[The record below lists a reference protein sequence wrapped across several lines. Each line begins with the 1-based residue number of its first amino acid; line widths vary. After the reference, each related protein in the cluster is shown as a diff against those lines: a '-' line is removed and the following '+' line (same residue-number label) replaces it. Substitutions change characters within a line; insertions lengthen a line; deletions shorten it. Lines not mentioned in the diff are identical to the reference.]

1 MLLKVRSRSLV
12 AVLIGAGLVLSF
24 SGSALYGQRFDGS
37 LRGTVKDATGAVL
50 PGLKVTVVSDATGN
64 SSETTTTSTGTFFF
78 PNLLVG
84 RYTVNVEAPGFKKV
98 SLKNVE
104 VLANQTAEASAVLEV
119 GDITTEVSVTAGSEL
134 ISTTTSQ
141 VGGSITERAVIDLP
155 NSVLGGSPLNL
166 AVMFPNTTTQG
177 GG

>member
-84 RYTVNVEAPGFKKV
+84 R
-98 SLKNVE
+98 
-104 VLANQTAEASAVLEV
+104 
-119 GDITTEVSVTAGSEL
+119 
-134 ISTTTSQ
+134 
-141 VGGSITERAVIDLP
+141 
-155 NSVLGGSPLNL
+155 
-166 AVMFPNTTTQG
+166 
-177 GG
+177 